1 MRACVFILIF
11 LFGSLPFPA
20 KAMEVFLGTVE
31 KIDREEGRMTLRM
44 IDGVTETSGDV
55 SADGKGSAQESVT
68 VEITPERLPRHLQPG
83 DTIRIWGEYMGR
95 GSAVIRAD
103 TVRSGIRGG
112 RRGDPT
118 GVRGRLGRGRPGG
131 RMGGRGPGRR

>member
-1 MRACVFILIF
+1 MRACVFILIV

-31 KIDREEGRMTLRM
+31 TIDREEGRMTLRM
-44 IDGVTETSGDV
+44 IGGSGETSGDA
-55 SADGKGSAQESVT
+55 SAGEEGDAQGPVT
-68 VEITPERLPRHLQPG
+68 VEIAPERLPRHLQPG
-83 DTIRIWGEYMGR
+83 DTIRIWGDYMGR
-95 GSAVIRAD
+95 DAAVIRAD
-103 TVRSGIRGG
+103 TVRSGMRGG

>member
-1 MRACVFILIF
+1 MRACVFILI
-11 LFGSLPFPA
+11 LLCLPSPA

-44 IDGVTETSGDV
+44 IGGAEEASGEA
-55 SADGKGSAQESVT
+55 SADENESAQGSVT
-68 VEITPERLPRHLQPG
+68 VEIAPERLPRHLQPG
-83 DTIRIWGEYMGR
+83 DTIRIWGDYMGR
-95 GSAVIRAD
+95 DAGVIRAD
-103 TVRSGIRGG
+103 TVRSGMRGG